1 MHTEIHVQARER
13 LEKSWVCRRAVDGA
27 FRARLCEHLFVRGRW
42 LRGLGMLVP
51 WTSATSASA
60 SELTSSFVAPA
71 NIFWNPI
78 PTPSMTASRMA
89 QLMAPF
95 LAALYPPRIA
105 SEPPVKKPA
114 ICVVLDRVS
123 ARGIGGYMQSRCTCR
138 AVSSM
143 SLADRDGRGIHT
155 HLPSSVLP

>member
-42 LRGLGMLVP
+42 LRGLGKSVS
-51 WTSATSASA
+51 WTGATFASQ
-60 SELTSSFVAPA
+60 LTSSFVAPA

-78 PTPSMTASRMA
+78 PTPSMTASRIA